1 MSGVS
6 EAGSEVAQAAVS
18 GSAARRMALNT
29 AIVGGAFVLSRVLGL
44 VREAVIAGRFG
55 TTAQYDAYQLAFGIP
70 DTLFL
75 LIVGGAVGSA
85 FIPVFTGLMGKGR
98 DKEAWQLAS
107 TLINASVILLSLGG
121 IVMGIVAPE
130 LVGWIIAPGRP

>member
-1 MSGVS
+1 AGRRNTSTETDVHESNIAPSQPDEMNGVS
-6 EAGSEVAQAAVS
+6 GAGSEVAQAAVS
-18 GSAARRMALNT
+18 GSAAHRLALNT

-55 TTAQYDAYQLAFGIP
+55 TSPQYDAYVVAFRVP

-85 FIPVFTGLMGKGR
+85 FIPVFTGLMSEKR
-98 DKEAWQLAS
+98 EREAWQLA
-107 TLINASVILLSLGG
+107 
-121 IVMGIVAPE
+121 
-130 LVGWIIAPGRP
+130 

>member
-1 MSGVS
+1 MKTGIETDIEAGELSPVEQEMAAPARSGV
-6 EAGSEVAQAAVS
+6 G
-18 GSAARRMALNT
+18 RRVALNT

-55 TTAQYDAYQLAFGIP
+55 TSREYDAYQLAFGIP

-98 DKEAWQLAS
+98 DREAWQLAS
-107 TLINASVILLSLGG
+107 TLINASVVLLSLGG
-121 IVMGIVAPE
+121 ILMGIAAPE
-130 LVGWIIAPGRP
+130 L